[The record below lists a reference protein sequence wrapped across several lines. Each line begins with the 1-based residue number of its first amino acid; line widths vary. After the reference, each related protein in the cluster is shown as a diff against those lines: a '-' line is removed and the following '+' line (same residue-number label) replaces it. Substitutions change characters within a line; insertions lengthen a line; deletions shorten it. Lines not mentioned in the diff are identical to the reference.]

1 MNQQQ
6 QHLRS
11 AAQSAP
17 KDEEA
22 LFGAMHQSLGQIGQD
37 LSDAVERGAWSV
49 GSDEAMTHHKH
60 RLRDRVS
67 CPSASRQCRDAPLQ
81 KT

>member
-1 MNQQQ
+1 MV
-6 QHLRS
+6 
-11 AAQSAP
+11 QSAP

-22 LFGAMHQSLGQIGQD
+22 LFGALHQSLGQIGQD

-49 GSDEAMTHHKH
+49 GSDEATTHHNH

-67 CPSASRQCRDAPLQ
+67 P
-81 KT
+81 